1 MDSMAG
7 SHRKDQRMEV
17 KPVTVGVI
25 GAGAISD
32 IYLSNMTTRFPILK
46 VKSICAAHYENAKKK
61 ADTYGILPCT
71 LEEMLSDPEIEL
83 VVNLTPAHAH
93 YGIIRK
99 ALCAGKHVYTEKT
112 ITDSPDTAADLTI
125 LAMENGV
132 YLASA
137 PDTFLGSAWQTARKA
152 IDDGLIGEPTSFAIA
167 ANRDATFMDSL
178 NAFRNQPGGGACY
191 NYVVYHISCLVSLL
205 GPVSQV
211 FSICQT
217 PVPQRTNINPRSP
230 LFGREMDTP
239 NESQVYSLLRLRSG
253 ICGTFHLNEE
263 SVLMDQAYF
272 AIYGTKGIL
281 YLTDPN
287 SFGGNVK
294 YLPNSYDFQN
304 PPQVQILPN
313 HFDYS
318 DNSRGVGPADVAQA
332 IRTGSTI
339 RPNAQM
345 AAHVMEVL
353 TAMMRNEEF
362 TTILSDCQRPEPMPM
377 LKEDT

>member
-1 MDSMAG
+1 
-7 SHRKDQRMEV
+7 MEI
-17 KPVTVGVI
+17 KPVTVGVV

-32 IYLSNMTTRFPILK
+32 IYLTNMTSRFPILK
-46 VKSICAAHYENAKKK
+46 VKSICAGHIENARKK
-61 ADTYGILPCT
+61 AAQYDIIPTT
-71 LEEMLSDPEIEL
+71 LDEMLADPEIEL
-83 VVNLTPAHAH
+83 IVNLTPTHAH
-93 YGIIRK
+93 YSIIRK
-99 ALCAGKHVYTEKT
+99 ALSAGKHVYTEKT
-112 ITDSPDTAADLTI
+112 ITDSPDTAADLTV
-125 LAMENGV
+125 LAREKGV
-132 YLASA
+132 LLASA

-152 IDDGLIGEPTSFAIA
+152 IDDGLIGQPTSFAIA

-211 FSICQT
+211 FSICQA
-217 PVPQRTNINPRSP
+217 PVTKRVNIFPGSP
-230 LFGREMDTP
+230 CFGKEMDTP

-253 ICGTFHLNEE
+253 VCGTFHLNEE
-263 SVLMDQAYF
+263 TVLLDQAFF
-272 AIYGTKGIL
+272 AVYGTKGIL

-287 SFGGNVK
+287 SFGGDVK

-304 PPQVQILPN
+304 PPAAEVLPC

-318 DNSRGVGPADVAQA
+318 DNSRGVGPADVALA
-332 IRTGSTI
+332 IRTGSAI

-353 TAMMRNEEF
+353 TAMIRNEEF
-362 TTILSDCQRPEPMPM
+362 TSILSDCDRPAPMPM
-377 LKEDT
+377 LEK